1 MKHIKYLIL
10 PFVLLLS
17 ISAHAQAVPKPVPDP
32 IPPTTTPT
40 SINTGTYIDR
50 PYKSANSET
59 YTTKKVPLDKAKMGK
74 WFKKLPKPDM
84 ISIGIL
90 ALGEAV
96 DYVLDPAN
104 NTATY
109 NNYAGEKNCYGGG
122 NSGSLYDVMHKIH
135 AHSQKGSYHVRYQQ
149 TDIRGSRYYVT
160 VLDGRD
166 YMGIVCSGSQD
177 KTEIPLDEL
186 ADKIIDAAQK
196 GNPDA
201 KKWVQDWADDEVR
214 TNPNAYPEHQPNP
227 QPNPK
232 DDPQAEPRPKPSPDT
247 NPNTQ
252 PQPNPSETIKPCEN
266 GYYRVHGFCVP
277 DPAYNP
283 DKDTN
288 PKDNPKPNPRPSD
301 EPSPNPNTD
310 PNPQPN
316 PKDKEQKPFELPAF
330 CSWAKPVCDFIDW
343 VKDNPDL
350 PEPQQ
355 VQIDDNQLTK
365 TAQSFDTDY
374 LRFGGQC
381 PAPIS
386 HTIAVGN
393 QYSVFNIDL
402 TPLCQF
408 VLLVRPA
415 ILAMAYLLA
424 IGIVS
429 NAIKDS

>member
-1 MKHIKYLIL
+1 MKPVLLALIL
-10 PFVLLLS
+10 TFLS
-17 ISAHAQAVPKPVPDP
+17 SIAHAQAVPKPVEPS
-32 IPPTTTPT
+32 PTLPK
-40 SINTGTYIDR
+40 SSANQERHTYIDR

-59 YTTKKVPLDKAKMGK
+59 YTTKKVPLDKSKMGK

-90 ALGEAV
+90 ALGQAV
-96 DYVLDPAN
+96 DYVLDPEN
-104 NTATY
+104 NTAQFDTSEY
-109 NNYAGEKNCYGGG
+109 VYYDSGGREFNSVDEIVKHHCTNNQSCMYGHHIIKDRSYRWELRGI
-122 NSGSLYDVMHKIH
+122 NTNRDNVFVTHIQISKKK
-135 AHSQKGSYHVRYQQ
+135 QKQ
-149 TDIRGSRYYVT
+149 
-160 VLDGRD
+160 
-166 YMGIVCSGSQD
+166 
-177 KTEIPLDEL
+177 TEIPLDDL
-186 ADKIIDAAQK
+186 ADKLIDSAKK

-214 TNPNAYPEHQPNP
+214 TNPNAYPEHQPSP

-232 DDPQAEPRPKPSPDT
+232 DEPQTEPRPKPSPDT
-247 NPNTQ
+247 SPNAQ
-252 PQPNPSETIKPCEN
+252 PQPNPSETIKPCEK
-266 GYYRVHGFCVP
+266 GYYRTAHGFCVP

-283 DKDTN
+283 DKDT
-288 PKDNPKPNPRPSD
+288 KDNPKPSD
-301 EPSPNPNTD
+301 EPRPNPNTD
-310 PNPQPN
+310 PSSQPN

-330 CSWAKPVCDFIDW
+330 CDWAGVVCDFIDW
-343 VKDNPDL
+343 FKDNPDL

-393 QYSVFNIDL
+393 QHSVFTVDL